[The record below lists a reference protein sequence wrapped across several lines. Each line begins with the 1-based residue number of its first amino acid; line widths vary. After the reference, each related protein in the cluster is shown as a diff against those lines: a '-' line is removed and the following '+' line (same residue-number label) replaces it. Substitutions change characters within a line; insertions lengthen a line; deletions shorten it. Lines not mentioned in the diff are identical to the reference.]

1 MSNIGQA
8 IHIKKEIL
16 VRIIKAFLSDDFEE
30 QARLIPYDMR
40 PKGMEV
46 PYRCCVYKERAII
59 KNRVIAGLGFSIE
72 EDDETASLAKY
83 AKRAKERTEIDE
95 KHLTVLQSACK
106 GCNSNKIYVTD
117 LCQGCVARPC
127 VSSCKFGAIS
137 IVNGRSVI
145 DETKCK
151 KCQMCVKACPYNAIV
166 KVTVPC
172 EDACPVG
179 AIKKDETGFAS
190 IDFDKCISCGKCIS
204 SCPFGAVHERSQIID
219 ILKAMKDGKKVIA
232 MIAPAIAGQFP
243 GNIYQLRTA
252 IKKAGFTDVYEVAQG
267 ADITANTEA
276 KEFVER
282 MEEGHSFMTTSCC
295 AGYNQ
300 LIKKHIP
307 EIKPYV
313 STTGTPTYYI
323 SEIIKKEIPDAV
335 TVFVSPCAAKR
346 SEGYENP
353 NVDFVMNFE
362 ELGALFVAHHIQ
374 IAECEEERY
383 VVESSKHARN
393 FGFTGGVAESVNASL
408 RDNSELKPL
417 VINGLNKES
426 IRQLKKYATCGQCE
440 DGCNLVEVMCCE
452 GGCIGGNANLNNQK
466 TARKL
471 IDALAN
477 ESKDIEKI

>member
-1 MSNIGQA
+1 MNNLGRT

-59 KNRVIAGLGFSIE
+59 KNRVIAGLGYSIE

-83 AKRAKERTEIDE
+83 AKKAVDRKEIDA

-127 VSSCKFGAIS
+127 MSSCKFGAIS
-137 IVNGRSVI
+137 VINGRSVI

-166 KVTVPC
+166 KVSVPC

-190 IDFDKCISCGKCIS
+190 IDFDKCITCGKCIS

-219 ILKAMKDGKKVIA
+219 ILKAIKEGKKVIA

-243 GNIYQLRTA
+243 GNIYQLKTA
-252 IKKAGFTDVYEVAQG
+252 IVKAGFTDVYEVAQG
-267 ADITANTEA
+267 ADITANIET
-276 KEFVER
+276 KEFLER
-282 MEEGHSFMTTSCC
+282 MEEGHNFMTTSCC

-300 LIKKHIP
+300 LIKKHLP

-335 TVFVSPCAAKR
+335 TVFVSPCVAKR

-353 NVDFVMNFE
+353 NVDYVMNFE
-362 ELGALFVAHHIQ
+362 ELGALFVAKKIQ
-374 IAECEEERY
+374 ITECEEGKY
-383 VVESSKHARN
+383 AVESSKHARS
-393 FGFTGGVAESVNASL
+393 FGFTGGVADSVKASL
-408 RDNSELKPL
+408 RDDSVINPC

-426 IRQLKKYATCGQCE
+426 IRQLKKYATTGQC
-440 DGCNLVEVMCCE
+440 DGGCNLIEVMCCE

-466 TARKL
+466 TAKKL
-471 IDALAN
+471 IDALAA